1 MRVLCRDI
9 EEFNHYPWLV
19 FLMDLRIHRKLITRL
34 ILVWAALSLLIGAA
48 VYFIEIRKIDRY
60 VGRMAAEESRGFVK
74 VMQDYLTG
82 PEAGQREQMIQES
95 RRHIQ
100 KEHFISVELYDGNKQ
115 KILEMTHPEGAA
127 IEEKIKKHG
136 LTSFMDK
143 EVHYEKFYG
152 RAGQIYVLVLAPLK
166 TENNEIIGYLNGV
179 YKVTA
184 DTMTEIRN
192 RIVFSLLQVV
202 LIIFLTTA
210 VIYPIVLVLNRGLI
224 RMTIDLSH
232 ANIGMLKVLGSAVAK
247 RDSDTNLHNYRVTIY
262 AVRLAESTGIK
273 KEDMQALIKGSFLH
287 DVGKIAISDNILLK
301 PGKLTD
307 EEFANMKTHV
317 RHGIDIIGH
326 YAWLKDAANVVLH
339 HHEKFDGTGY
349 GAGLK
354 GTRIPFSARIFA
366 IADVFDALT
375 SERPYKKALSLTAAM
390 DIMNASNGNHFDP
403 DLLAA
408 FNNIAGQLYTEVSR
422 TNERKLEIALDGII
436 NRYFKPA

>member
-1 MRVLCRDI
+1 VAP
-9 EEFNHYPWLV
+9 YS
-19 FLMDLRIHRKLITRL
+19 RIHKKLITRL

-48 VYFIEIRKIDRY
+48 VYFIEIRKIDSY

-74 VMQDYLTG
+74 VMKDYLTG
-82 PEAGQREQMIQES
+82 PTSGQREPLIQES
-95 RRHIQ
+95 LRHIQ
-100 KEHFISVELYDGNKQ
+100 KQHFISVELYDGNKQ
-115 KILEMTHPEGAA
+115 KIVEMSHPEREA

-136 LTSFMDK
+136 LTPFMDK

-152 RAGQIYVLVLAPLK
+152 RAGQIYVLILTPLK
-166 TENNEIIGYLNGV
+166 TETNAIIGYLNGI

-184 DTMTEIRN
+184 DTMAEIRN
-192 RIVFSLLQVV
+192 RIVFSLLQMV

-224 RMTIDLSH
+224 RLTADLSH
-232 ANIGMLKVLGSAVAK
+232 ANIGMLKVLGSAIAK
-247 RDSDTNLHNYRVTIY
+247 KDSDTNLHNYRVTIY
-262 AVRLAESTGIK
+262 AVRLAELTGIK

-317 RHGIDIIGH
+317 SHGIDIIDQ
-326 YAWLKDAANVVLH
+326 YEWLKDAAEVVLH

-354 GTRIPFSARIFA
+354 NTGIPLNARIFA

-375 SERPYKKALSLTAAM
+375 SERPYKKEFSLTASM
-390 DIMNASNGNHFDP
+390 DIMHAGNGSHFDP
-403 DLLAA
+403 NLLAA
-408 FNNIAGQLYTEVSR
+408 FDTIAGQLHAEVSR
-422 TNERKLEIALDGII
+422 SDGKTLEIALDEIVG
-436 NRYFKPA
+436 RYFKTS

>member
-1 MRVLCRDI
+1 MRPDS
-9 EEFNHYPWLV
+9 
-19 FLMDLRIHRKLITRL
+19 RIHRKLMVRL
-34 ILVWAALSLLIGAA
+34 LLVWAALSILIGAV

-60 VGRMAAEESRGFVK
+60 VGRMAAEESRGFVN
-74 VMQDYLTG
+74 VMKNYLTG

-115 KILEMTHPEGAA
+115 KIIETRHPEGEA
-127 IEEKIKKHG
+127 IEEKIKTHG

-152 RAGQIYVLVLAPLK
+152 RAGQIYVLILTPLK
-166 TENNEIIGYLNGV
+166 TETSEIIGYLNGV

-210 VIYPIVLVLNRGLI
+210 VIYPVVLALNRGLI
-224 RMTIDLSH
+224 RLTTDLSH

-262 AVRLAESTGIK
+262 AVRLAEAIGIK
-273 KEDMQALIKGSFLH
+273 VTDMKALIKGSFLH

-307 EEFANMKTHV
+307 EEFTVMQTHV
-317 RHGIDIIGH
+317 NHGIDIIGH
-326 YAWLKDAANVVLH
+326 YAWLKDAADVVLH

-349 GAGLK
+349 GAGLE

-375 SERPYKKALSLTAAM
+375 SERPYKKALSLTEAM
-390 DIMNASNGNHFDP
+390 AILHAGTGSHFDP
-403 DLLAA
+403 HLLAA
-408 FNNIAGQLYTEVSR
+408 FDAMAEHLYAEVNTSDGR
-422 TNERKLEIALDGII
+422 ALEIILDRIVGQ
-436 NRYFKPA
+436 YF

>member
-1 MRVLCRDI
+1 MVPDS
-9 EEFNHYPWLV
+9 
-19 FLMDLRIHRKLITRL
+19 RIHKKLITRL
-34 ILVWAALSLLIGAA
+34 ILVWAALSLVIGAA
-48 VYFIEIRKIDRY
+48 VYFIEIRKIDSY
-60 VGRMAAEESRGFVK
+60 VGRMATEESRGFVK

-82 PEAGQREQMIQES
+82 PQTGQREQLIQES
-95 RRHIQ
+95 QRHIQ
-100 KEHFISVELYDGNKQ
+100 KEHFIAVELYDGNKQ
-115 KILEMTHPEGAA
+115 KIIEMRHPEGEV

-136 LTSFMDK
+136 LSPFMDK

-152 RAGQIYVLVLAPLK
+152 RAGQIYVLILAPLK
-166 TENNEIIGYLNGV
+166 TENNSIIGYLNGI

-184 DTMTEIRN
+184 ETMAEIRN

-210 VIYPIVLVLNRGLI
+210 VIYPIVLILNKGLL
-224 RMTIDLSH
+224 RLTTDLSH

-307 EEFANMKTHV
+307 EELANMKTHV

-326 YAWLKDAANVVLH
+326 YAWLKDAADVVLH

-354 GTRIPFSARIFA
+354 NTHIPLNARIFA

-375 SERPYKKALSLTAAM
+375 SERPYKKAFSLIAAM
-390 DIMNASNGNHFDP
+390 DIMHAGDGSHFDP
-403 DLLAA
+403 DLLAV
-408 FNNIAGQLYTEVSR
+408 FDTIAEQLHANVSR
-422 TNERKLEIALDGII
+422 ADGITLEIALDEIVD
-436 NRYFKPA
+436 RYFKTS

>member
-1 MRVLCRDI
+1 MMPDS
-9 EEFNHYPWLV
+9 
-19 FLMDLRIHRKLITRL
+19 RIHKKLIARL
-34 ILVWAALSLLIGAA
+34 ILVWAALSLVIGAA

-60 VGRMAAEESRGFVK
+60 VGRMAVEESRGFMM
-74 VMQDYLTG
+74 VMQGYLAG
-82 PEAGQREQMIQES
+82 PQTGQREQLIQES
-95 RRHIQ
+95 RRHVQ
-100 KEHFISVELYDGNKQ
+100 KEHFIAVELYDGKKQ
-115 KILEMTHPEGAA
+115 KIIEVRHPEGEP

-136 LTSFMDK
+136 LTPFMDK
-143 EVHYEKFYG
+143 EVHYEKFYDRNG
-152 RAGQIYVLVLAPLK
+152 HIYVLILTPLK
-166 TENNEIIGYLNGV
+166 TDKDEIIGYLNGI

-184 DTMTEIRN
+184 DAMSEIRS

-210 VIYPIVLVLNRGLI
+210 VIYPIVLLLNRGMI
-224 RMTIDLSH
+224 RLTNDLSH

-262 AVRLAESTGIK
+262 AVRLAESIGIK

-307 EEFANMKTHV
+307 EEFAVMKTHV

-326 YAWLKDAANVVLH
+326 YTWLKDAADVVLH

-349 GAGLK
+349 GVGLK
-354 GTRIPFSARIFA
+354 DTSIPLNARIFA

-375 SERPYKKALSLTAAM
+375 SERPYKKALSLTATM
-390 DIMNASNGNHFDP
+390 EIMLAGSGSHFDSH
-403 DLLAA
+403 LLAA
-408 FNNIAGQLYTEVSR
+408 FDTIAGELHAEVNRSDEK
-422 TNERKLEIALDGII
+422 TLEIALDAIVD
-436 NRYFKPA
+436 RYFKSS

>member
-1 MRVLCRDI
+1 MAP
-9 EEFNHYPWLV
+9 YS
-19 FLMDLRIHRKLITRL
+19 RIHKKLITRL

-48 VYFIEIRKIDRY
+48 VYFIEIRKIDSY

-74 VMQDYLTG
+74 VMKDYLTG
-82 PEAGQREQMIQES
+82 PTSGQREPLIQES
-95 RRHIQ
+95 LRHIQ
-100 KEHFISVELYDGNKQ
+100 KQHFISVELYDGNKQ
-115 KILEMTHPEGAA
+115 KIVEMSHPEREA

-136 LTSFMDK
+136 LTPFMDK

-152 RAGQIYVLVLAPLK
+152 RAGQIYVLILTPLK
-166 TENNEIIGYLNGV
+166 TETNAIIGYLNGI

-184 DTMTEIRN
+184 DTMAEIRN
-192 RIVFSLLQVV
+192 RIVFSLLQMV

-224 RMTIDLSH
+224 RLTADLSH
-232 ANIGMLKVLGSAVAK
+232 ANIGMLKVLGSAIAK
-247 RDSDTNLHNYRVTIY
+247 KDSDTNLHNYRVTIY
-262 AVRLAESTGIK
+262 AVRLAELTGIK

-317 RHGIDIIGH
+317 SHGIDIIDQ
-326 YAWLKDAANVVLH
+326 YEWLKDAAEVVLH

-354 GTRIPFSARIFA
+354 NTGIPLNARIFA

-375 SERPYKKALSLTAAM
+375 SERPYKKEFSLTASM
-390 DIMNASNGNHFDP
+390 DIMHAGNGSHFDP
-403 DLLAA
+403 NLLAA
-408 FNNIAGQLYTEVSR
+408 FDTIAGQLHAEVSR
-422 TNERKLEIALDGII
+422 SDGKTLEIALDEIVG
-436 NRYFKPA
+436 RYFKTS